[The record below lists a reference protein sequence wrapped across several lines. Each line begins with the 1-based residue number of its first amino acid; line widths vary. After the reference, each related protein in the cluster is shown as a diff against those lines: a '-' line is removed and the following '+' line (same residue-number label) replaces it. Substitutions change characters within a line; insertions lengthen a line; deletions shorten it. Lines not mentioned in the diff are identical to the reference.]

1 MKSPALRITV
11 VGATLLAFAV
21 LWSSIAAKPWTAASA
36 PAKPD
41 VDPRLVALNR
51 WERQLRGE
59 AALVKRT
66 VDKRWAAYR
75 KRLSAREAAIAA
87 AKRRYAQQVAAARAA
102 QARIAALQQAALAS
116 SGTAPARQK
125 TVTTYTVSRVSSA
138 PVVTQAAA
146 APAAAPTTKVVTLPP
161 QVQVVTL
168 PPASAPAPVTKSTS
182 SKP

>member
-1 MKSPALRITV
+1 MANRALRIAV
-11 VGATLLAFAV
+11 AAATLVAFVV
-21 LWSSIAAKPWTAASA
+21 LWSSIAAKPWTATSA

-41 VDPRLVALNR
+41 VDPRLAALDR
-51 WERQLRGE
+51 WERQLRSE
-59 AALVKRT
+59 AAVVKRT
-66 VDKRWAAYR
+66 VDRRWAAYR

-116 SGTAPARQK
+116 GTAPARQK
-125 TVTTYTVSRVSSA
+125 TVTTYTVSRVASA

-146 APAAAPTTKVVTLPP
+146 APVAAPTTKVVTLPP